1 MLVPGSVPQWER
13 QPWLGCAAPEELI
26 RPCWCSASHSA
37 VPRRFLLLPGRSGTS
52 GAACVRGDECSNPAL
67 KGIQGGLA
75 TDAGVQPLP
84 ARAILEELHPSA
96 HLPFAP
102 CIPNTFGSLTFP
114 LALIGFPIAC
124 SLAGLG
130 KCFSRSL
137 TGEDGNGDVSWWRK
151 IPRPY
156 CMLLVLEQRR
166 YVSLN
171 RLVPCEMV
179 KRMKCLSQWHPEQDC
194 SPGGP

>member
-1 MLVPGSVPQWER
+1 MPARSRSRPGRFWRSCIQALTSPLLRASQTPLVPLS
-13 QPWLGCAAPEELI
+13 
-26 RPCWCSASHSA
+26 
-37 VPRRFLLLPGRSGTS
+37 
-52 GAACVRGDECSNPAL
+52 
-67 KGIQGGLA
+67 
-75 TDAGVQPLP
+75 
-84 ARAILEELHPSA
+84 
-96 HLPFAP
+96 
-102 CIPNTFGSLTFP
+102 FP
-114 LALIGFPIAC
+114 LALMGFPIAC

-137 TGEDGNGDVSWWRK
+137 TGEDGDGDVSWWRK